1 MSHNPDLHHVSDSS
15 PGEDGMI
22 TLRLYTTL
30 GCHLCHQL
38 EALLAT
44 LCAGDYRLERV
55 EISEDDAL
63 MERYGVRIPVLAD
76 AEGRELE
83 RGFDAP
89 RLAAWLE
96 ARGWLN
102 TSAWEALRRQLEGE
116 GSPREVRGAEMRDGR
131 RYLG

>member
-1 MSHNPDLHHVSDSS
+1 
-15 PGEDGMI
+15 MI

-30 GCHLCHQL
+30 GCHLCSQL
-38 EALLAT
+38 EALLVT
-44 LCAGDYRLERV
+44 LCAEAYRLEKV

-63 MERYGVRIPVLAD
+63 VERYGVRIPVLAD
-76 AEGRELE
+76 AEGQELD

-96 ARGWLN
+96 ARGWLDAA
-102 TSAWEALRRQLEGE
+102 AWEALRRQLEGE
-116 GSPREVRGAEMRDGR
+116 APPREVRGAEMRDGR

>member
-1 MSHNPDLHHVSDSS
+1 
-15 PGEDGMI
+15 MI
-22 TLRLYTTL
+22 RLTLYTTL

-38 EALLAT
+38 KALLAT
-44 LCAGDYRLERV
+44 LCAGDYCLERV

-76 AEGRELE
+76 AEGQELD

-96 ARGWLN
+96 ARGWLDAA
-102 TSAWEALRRQLEGE
+102 AWEALRRQLEGE
-116 GSPREVRGAEMRDGR
+116 APPREVRGAEMRDGR